1 MKGERGK
8 GQRADDGGQRTEGR
22 VKAQRSKVKGEERR
36 GTDDGGGSGE

>member
-1 MKGERGK
+1 MTEDRGQK
-8 GQRADDGGQRTEGR
+8 TDDGRRMREGR